1 MSEFHAGSYTCIAS
15 SVAGSD
21 EQTYVLRVVTP
32 PRLEDPSAPT
42 FVSVR
47 ASRPATLSCL
57 IHASPDPQIFW
68 FKVTEDRFY
77 EWEMSNWMDEWVIA
91 LVGELRGELL
101 MVG

>member
-68 FKVTEDRFY
+68 FKVNEDRFY
-77 EWEMSNWMDEWVIA
+77 EWEMSDWMSEWVIA
-91 LVGELRGELL
+91 MIGEL
-101 MVG
+101 